1 MHCLNYNTMKT
12 ILKILPAALLAASC
26 SGFFNMFSESIDIR
40 GDALPHDMIVLGDQ
54 LEDPYTVENMTKAL
68 ESIYSTRADRYVVQT
83 TDLYVRFL
91 PKSDDEFDKLESLGV
106 RMMDHPLDYE
116 ILREGDWYHDPSI
129 EEGEITWQYA
139 VVGKDFVFPEGIVY
153 EILDECFLPENA
165 STKAEW
171 VDWEAVEKEAFI
183 LTGNGSMLESPTKAG
198 GDGFVPEGRITI
210 VDEALGTEVSG
221 VKGVTVSCN
230 VFVKTAHAF
239 TDEEGNYR
247 MSKSFSSAPRY
258 RLLFKNKKGF
268 GIGMNLLLVPASS
281 STMGKGD
288 PSGVSLQVDSNSDRR
303 LFERCAVNNAA
314 YDYYESCIADDS
326 SIKTPPANLR
336 IWLFNNLDASS
347 SVMMQQGAL
356 IDGSVITEYL
366 GPYSALIKM
375 FLPDLTLGLKN
386 AASYADIFAVTVH
399 ELAHASH
406 FMQVGTSYWD
416 SYIEFVLLS
425 FVTSGFVT
433 YGVGTEKNHG
443 YCEVGEMWAYYMQ
456 TVYMK
461 ERYGTDRQYG
471 TSYWFYPQILTRL
484 DERGINRYKI
494 FNALT
499 QDICDKESL
508 QKKLIS
514 LYPESKSVI
523 NQAFGKYN

>member
-1 MHCLNYNTMKT
+1 MKT
-12 ILKILPAALLAASC
+12 LLKLLPAALLAVSC
-26 SGFFNMFSESIDIR
+26 SGLLNMFSENVDIA
-40 GDALPHDMIVLGDQ
+40 GDTLSHDMIVLGDQ

-68 ESIYSTRADRYVVQT
+68 ESLYSTKADRYVVQT

-91 PKSDDEFDKLESLGV
+91 PKSDEDFDRLATLGV
-106 RMMDHPLDYE
+106 QMLDHPLDYE

-139 VVGKDFVFPEGIVY
+139 VVSRKFVFPDNIRY

-165 STKAEW
+165 STKADW
-171 VDWEAVEKEAFI
+171 VDWEAVERESFI
-183 LTGNGSMLESPTKAG
+183 LTGNGAMLEPSTKG
-198 GDGFVPEGRITI
+198 GGGSVPEGRISI
-210 VDEALGTEVSG
+210 VDEALGTADTG

-230 VFVKTAHAF
+230 VFVKIAHAF
-239 TDEEGNYR
+239 TDEDGNYR

-268 GIGMNLLLVPASS
+268 GIGMNLLLVPASF

-288 PSGVSLQVDSNSDRR
+288 PSGVSMQVDANSERR
-303 LFERCAVNNAA
+303 LFERCVVNNAA
-314 YDYYESCIADDS
+314 YDYYEFCNNADS
-326 SIKTPPANLR
+326 SIKTPPSNLR

-356 IDGSVITEYL
+356 IDDSVIGDYL
-366 GPYSALIKM
+366 GAYSILVKM

-386 AASYADIFAVTVH
+386 AASYADIFATTVH
-399 ELAHASH
+399 ELAHSSH
-406 FMQVGTSYWD
+406 FMQVGTAFWNN
-416 SYIEFVLLS
+416 YIEFILMS

-443 YCEVGEMWAYYMQ
+443 YCEVGEMWAYYIQ

-461 ERYGTDRQYG
+461 ERYGTDKQYG
-471 TSYWFYPQILTRL
+471 TSFWFYPQILTRL

-499 QDICDKESL
+499 SDICDKESL

>member
-1 MHCLNYNTMKT
+1 MKT
-12 ILKILPAALLAASC
+12 LLKLLPAALLAVSC
-26 SGFFNMFSESIDIR
+26 SGLFNMFSEKVDIV
-40 GDALPHDMIVLGDQ
+40 GDTLSHDMIVLGDQ

-68 ESIYSTRADRYVVQT
+68 ESLYATKADRYLVQT

-91 PKSDDEFDKLESLGV
+91 PKSDEEFDLLESLGV
-106 RMMDHPLDYE
+106 QMLDHPLDYE
-116 ILREGDWYHDPSI
+116 VLREGDWYHDPSI
-129 EEGEITWQYA
+129 DDDEITWQYA
-139 VVGKDFVFPEGIVY
+139 VVNRDFIFPDDIRY
-153 EILDECFLPENA
+153 EILDECFLPENS
-165 STKAEW
+165 STKADW
-171 VDWEAVEKEAFI
+171 VDWEAVERESFI
-183 LTGNGSMLESPTKAG
+183 LTGNGTMLEPLTKG
-198 GDGFVPEGRITI
+198 GGGSVPAGRISI
-210 VDEALGTEVSG
+210 VDDALGTEEIG

-230 VFVKTAHAF
+230 VFVKIAHAF
-239 TDEEGNYR
+239 TDEDGNYK

-268 GIGMNLLLVPASS
+268 GIGMNLLLVPASF

-288 PSGVSLQVDSNSDRR
+288 PSGVSLQVDANSERR
-303 LFERCAVNNAA
+303 LFERCVVNNAA
-314 YDYYESCIADDS
+314 YDYYESCLNKDS
-326 SIKTPPANLR
+326 SIKTPPSNLR

-356 IDGSVITEYL
+356 IDNSVLGEYL
-366 GPYSALIKM
+366 GVYSILVKM
-375 FLPDLTLGLKN
+375 FLPDITLGLKN
-386 AASYADIFAVTVH
+386 AQSYADIFATTVH

-406 FMQVGTSYWD
+406 FMQAGTAFWD
-416 SYIEFVLLS
+416 NYIEFILMS

-443 YCEVGEMWAYYMQ
+443 YCEVGEMWAYYMESI
-456 TVYMK
+456 YMR
-461 ERYGTDRQYG
+461 ERYGTDKQYG

-484 DERGINRYKI
+484 DERGINRYRI

-499 QDICDKESL
+499 SDICDKESL